1 MGARGIPCVRGT
13 EVRPH
18 GLRPDQAEAAVPESL
33 TMNRM
38 VACSVMIAAFL
49 FMPDEHSIV
58 AQVAVGEW
66 TLEQWVG
73 QSAVDGPLHPY
84 VMTSAGRATDAG
96 GAEITLRS
104 TGQGV
109 LEGQYSDGQAVARIE
124 AATVRGRRVTLAGT
138 IEARE
143 ASDGASLWMRVN
155 GTAGPLLVDFGGD
168 SRVRGD
174 ATNERRSITLPIPL
188 DATTIE
194 FGFRLRGRGTAIV
207 RALKFAVGAAL
218 DEGGPPSPEARAVL
232 DAAIDSIKTRA
243 LNRDRVTA
251 AVERSVRLLA
261 ADAAT
266 PADAYPAIR
275 YLIAILADGHS
286 ALWSPSGWKMV
297 NSSAPAGAGSQNRD
311 PRVETTG
318 PIGYIEMPGYLGNQ
332 PESLR
337 SYAANV
343 HRLLQSSQSNAACRW
358 ILDLRNNDGG
368 NVDPM
373 LAALKP
379 FLGDEPLGAN
389 MGPDGPTEP
398 RRAGTNV
405 DVEPPSELRELE
417 NAWMA
422 VLIGPRTNSAG
433 EAVTLAFL
441 GRART
446 RLFGQPTSGRTT
458 ANAAIN
464 LPDGSGL
471 ALAVA
476 VMADRTGR
484 VYGGRIEPDE
494 LIQEMPGAKA
504 QSDPTAVAARAWLT
518 GRSGCQ

>member
-1 MGARGIPCVRGT
+1 
-13 EVRPH
+13 
-18 GLRPDQAEAAVPESL
+18 
-33 TMNRM
+33 MNR
-38 VACSVMIAAFL
+38 AIAYSVMIAAFL
-49 FMPDEHSIV
+49 FMPDEHSMA
-58 AQVAVGEW
+58 AQVAVEEW
-66 TLEQWVG
+66 ALEQWVG

-84 VMTSAGRATDAG
+84 VMTSTGRATDAG

-109 LEGQYSDGQAVARIE
+109 PEGQYSDGQAVARIE
-124 AATVRGRRVTLAGT
+124 AATVRGRRATLSGT
-138 IEARE
+138 VEARE

-174 ATNERRSITLPIPL
+174 ATNERRSITLPIPP

-194 FGFRLRGRGTAIV
+194 FGFRLRGRGTATV
-207 RALKFAVGAAL
+207 RALKFAIGAPL
-218 DEGGPPSPEARAVL
+218 DEGDPPSPGARAVV

-243 LNRDRVTA
+243 LKRERVTA
-251 AVERSVRLLA
+251 AIERSARLLA
-261 ADAAT
+261 AGAAT
-266 PADAYPAIR
+266 PADAYPAIQ
-275 YLIAILADGHS
+275 YLIAMLADGHS
-286 ALWSPSGWKMV
+286 ALWSPSGWEMV
-297 NSSAPAGAGSQNRD
+297 NGSTPTGAGSQNRD
-311 PRVETTG
+311 PQVTTTG

-343 HRLLQSSQSNAACRW
+343 HRLLQGSQSNAACGW

-368 NVDPM
+368 NVYPM

-398 RRAGTNV
+398 RRAGKNV
-405 DVEPPSELRELE
+405 DVEPPSGLRVLE

-433 EAVTLAFL
+433 EAVTLAFR

-446 RLFGQPTSGRTT
+446 RHFGQPTAGRTT
-458 ANAAIN
+458 ANAAIT
-464 LPDGSGL
+464 LPDGAGL

-494 LIQEMPGAKA
+494 LIQQVPGAKPE
-504 QSDPTAVAARAWLT
+504 SDPTAAAARAWLT
-518 GRSGCQ
+518 GRSECH